1 LGLPRFGLT
10 ADPPS
15 TKRASVPALA
25 RLRSVPMKHSAGAT
39 ALGGRGAALP
49 LGRGSP
55 ASSRVLLGYGRDEG
69 RARALPSK
77 VVAEDY

>member
-1 LGLPRFGLT
+1 MSFRSGVSTPERRSAQRVGRGARRRPASPLQ
-10 ADPPS
+10 PP
-15 TKRASVPALA
+15 
-25 RLRSVPMKHSAGAT
+25 
-39 ALGGRGAALP
+39 GGRGAALR

-69 RARALPSK
+69 RARALPSGQ

>member
-1 LGLPRFGLT
+1 MDSTMDSIPETGPLPTPRRRLAPQRAT
-10 ADPPS
+10 SPPQ
-15 TKRASVPALA
+15 P
-25 RLRSVPMKHSAGAT
+25 P
-39 ALGGRGAALP
+39 GGRGAALP